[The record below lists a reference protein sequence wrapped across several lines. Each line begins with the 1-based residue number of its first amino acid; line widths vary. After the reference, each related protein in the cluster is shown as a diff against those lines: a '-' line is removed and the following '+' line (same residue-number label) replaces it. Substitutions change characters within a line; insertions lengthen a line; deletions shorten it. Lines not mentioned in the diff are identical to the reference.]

1 MSGDKQSGFKY
12 NSSQVN
18 SGFQRRSVVIPDKT
32 IAVGQQDHNAA
43 RGRQDKPFLRPR
55 QYHTP
60 EKGPVATP
68 EMEIMLGRTHFRYYL
83 LREDMS
89 IVLLPN
95 CGPVQ
100 WKGSHAHEWSQGR
113 PWAKAH
119 KARALG
125 AQIPI

>member
-43 RGRQDKPFLRPR
+43 GGRQDKPFLRPR

-68 EMEIMLGRTHFRYYL
+68 EMEIMLGRTHFRYT
-83 LREDMS
+83 
-89 IVLLPN
+89 
-95 CGPVQ
+95 
-100 WKGSHAHEWSQGR
+100 
-113 PWAKAH
+113 
-119 KARALG
+119 ARVTS
-125 AQIPI
+125 